1 MAKKLHLKNLLIF
14 VLTMLLMAGSVSAQD
29 ATAEATPDMDFAA
42 RTYELHVPDSYQ
54 DGEVVPL
61 LMVLHGA
68 SGSGARTEKWLGFD
82 DVADTAGFIAVYP
95 DGIYNNW
102 DFGAG
107 VPTPDGSAMHV
118 DDVGYLTWLVG
129 ELEKIYSIDPARVFV
144 AGNSNGALMAYRLA
158 CEARD
163 TFQAVAGVA
172 AGVFVPAVQNCED
185 RPVPVLFMQGTED
198 QILPWD
204 GTDING
210 RHLGLSAAESLAFW
224 TQLNH
229 CNTAKDAVKPENLPD
244 TDQTDHSKVTHI
256 PITDCADGSQVQFY
270 AIVGGGHTWPG
281 KPFDVGF
288 DLGAVNLDIDATQ
301 IIWDWFAGLGTATT
315 PESTPPA

>member
-1 MAKKLHLKNLLIF
+1 MRKPFGI
-14 VLTMLLMAGSVSAQD
+14 LLMSIVIVILSIVTVRAQD
-29 ATAEATPDMDFAA
+29 ATAEATPDTNFGA
-42 RTYELHVPDSYQ
+42 RTYELHVPDVYQ
-54 DGEVVPL
+54 DGQAVPL

-82 DVADTAGFIAVYP
+82 DLADSENFIAVYP

-107 VPTPDGSAMHV
+107 VPTPDGSAVHI
-118 DDVGYLTWLVG
+118 DDVGYLVWLVAD
-129 ELEKIYSIDPARVFV
+129 LEKTYSIDPARVFV
-144 AGNSNGALMAYRLA
+144 TGNSNGALMAYRLA

-172 AGVFVPAVQNCED
+172 AGVFVPAVQKCQD
-185 RPVPVLFMQGTED
+185 RPISVLFMQGTED
-198 QILPWD
+198 NILPWD

-244 TDQTDHSKVTHI
+244 TDSTDHSKVTRI
-256 PITDCADGSQVQFY
+256 SITDCADGSQVQFY

-281 KPFDVGF
+281 RPFDVGF

-301 IIWDWFAGLGTATT
+301 IIWDWFAELGTTSMPEATPT
-315 PESTPPA
+315 Q